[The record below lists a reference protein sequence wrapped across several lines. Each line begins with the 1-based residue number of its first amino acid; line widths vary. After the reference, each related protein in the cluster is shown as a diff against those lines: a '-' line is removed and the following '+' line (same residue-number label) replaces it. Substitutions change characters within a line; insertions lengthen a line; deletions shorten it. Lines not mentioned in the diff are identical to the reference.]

1 MDIIN
6 NLILDIKNIFGF
18 AFPIFLGIY
27 SLIFL
32 GFYFI
37 GLNKFYLRFNITLLF
52 IFLFVFFMLANFRGD
67 NIFTTY
73 FISSSDTSLAGTFGQ
88 KFQLNSILKFYIT
101 SSMFLLLLISSK
113 LFSPLLFINR
123 VHVKLLSRFGRA
135 IIIISLRGHI

>member
-88 KFQLNSILKFYIT
+88 KFQLNSILKFYII
-101 SSMFLLLLISSK
+101 SSMFLILILFSISPIKLSKLTFNLKYVIFEISLGGGLIST
-113 LFSPLLFINR
+113 I
-123 VHVKLLSRFGRA
+123 
-135 IIIISLRGHI
+135 